1 MVNSKFFFSKTIIEN
16 GVYFPAERK
25 AFVPDHQHGRHEL
38 RCKTVIFIWKDKG
51 REKVVRVGWNARMGY
66 SFLTRRPQSVI
77 CLSLE
82 THTRFLKKLSKLESI
97 LYWKRKS
104 IVLVWTGKN
113 GAFQNV
119 SSLRPQ
125 DKSIAQI
132 TEFENVSRDNSFRW
146 LRVEGRRLCVNAST
160 DAEISMRYR

>member
-1 MVNSKFFFSKTIIEN
+1 
-16 GVYFPAERK
+16 
-25 AFVPDHQHGRHEL
+25 
-38 RCKTVIFIWKDKG
+38 
-51 REKVVRVGWNARMGY
+51 MGY
-66 SFLTRRPQSVI
+66 SYLTRRPQSVI

-82 THTRFLKKLSKLESI
+82 THTRFSKKPSKLESI
-97 LYWKRKS
+97 YIEKRKS

-132 TEFENVSRDNSFRW
+132 TEYENVSRDKSFRW

>member
-1 MVNSKFFFSKTIIEN
+1 
-16 GVYFPAERK
+16 
-25 AFVPDHQHGRHEL
+25 
-38 RCKTVIFIWKDKG
+38 
-51 REKVVRVGWNARMGY
+51 MGY

-82 THTRFLKKLSKLESI
+82 THTRFSKKPSKLDSI
-97 LYWKRKS
+97 YIETGNLLYWY
-104 IVLVWTGKN
+104 GQAQN

-119 SSLRPQ
+119 SSWRLQ

-132 TEFENVSRDNSFRW
+132 TEFENVSRDKSFPW
-146 LRVEGRRLCVNAST
+146 LRVDGRRLCINAST